1 LAKSSVAFRL
11 RRELIAIICPTITI
25 GTPTP
30 TDNQRARAV
39 NGRPAQN
46 WRPTVDADRGRRGT
60 IGRDTGKSVGGA
72 SYRCF

>member
-11 RRELIAIICPTITI
+11 RQELIAIICPTITI

-46 WRPTVDADRGRRGT
+46 WRPTVNADRGRRGPAKPAV
-60 IGRDTGKSVGGA
+60 RVA
-72 SYRCF
+72 SEDKQR